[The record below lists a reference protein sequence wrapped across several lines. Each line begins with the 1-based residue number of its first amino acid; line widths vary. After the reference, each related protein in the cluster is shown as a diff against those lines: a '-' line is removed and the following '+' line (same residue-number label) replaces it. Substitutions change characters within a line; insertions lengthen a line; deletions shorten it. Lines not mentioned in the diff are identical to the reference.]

1 MILINDTEI
10 MNLEAM
16 SAVSRVKKNKRRE
29 EERKHGGKEV
39 NGGER
44 DHRPAF
50 RSS

>member
-16 SAVSRVKKNKRRE
+16 SAVSRVKNKRRE
-29 EERKHGGKEV
+29 EEGKHGGKEV

-44 DHRPAF
+44 DHRLAF